1 MEKPKNAKDMIPQE
15 IEKFRLLAPMQIPEL
30 FNPDRL
36 ESVDDYGDYALLSYS
51 LGTPMLMEKVLDRME
66 DRMNMNILYH
76 AMTSTAAGAD
86 QHCCGYSSPMNG
98 TMYKVNAQTGKGGLV
113 RTVYVYIFDSL
124 EVMLEYLKEDLEQ
137 HTGSFVVKSSMTLP
151 ALVADFM

>member
-1 MEKPKNAKDMIPQE
+1 MIPQE
-15 IEKFRLLAPMQIPEL
+15 IERFRLLAPMQIPEL

-36 ESVDDYGDYALLSYS
+36 ETVDDYGDYALLTYS
-51 LGTPMLMEKVLDRME
+51 LAKPMPMEQVLNRME
-66 DRMNMNILYH
+66 DGMELNILYH
-76 AMTSTAAGAD
+76 VQASDAAGASE
-86 QHCCGYSSPMNG
+86 HCCGYSSPMNG
-98 TMYKVNAQTGKGGLV
+98 KMYKVNAQTGKGGLV

-137 HTGSFVVKSSMTLP
+137 HTGSFVERTRMSFP

>member
-1 MEKPKNAKDMIPQE
+1 MIPQE

-36 ESVDDYGDYALLSYS
+36 DSVDDYGDYALLSYS
-51 LGTPMLMEKVLDRME
+51 LGTPMPMEKVL
-66 DRMNMNILYH
+66 
-76 AMTSTAAGAD
+76 T
-86 QHCCGYSSPMNG
+86 SPMNG

-113 RTVYVYIFDSL
+113 RAVYVYIFDSL

-137 HTGSFVVKSSMTLP
+137 HTGTFIVKTGMSLP
-151 ALVADFM
+151 QLVADFM